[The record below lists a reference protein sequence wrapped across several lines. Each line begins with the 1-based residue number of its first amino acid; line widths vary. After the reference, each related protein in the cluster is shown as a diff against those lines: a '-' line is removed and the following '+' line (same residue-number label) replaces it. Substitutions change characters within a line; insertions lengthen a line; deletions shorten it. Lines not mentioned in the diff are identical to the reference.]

1 MPILQR
7 RPSAPPAVACAT
19 LLLAA
24 ALPLPTRASPP
35 TEADHL
41 GDLPVVLSATRLAQ
55 VQSDAPGAISII
67 DRAMIRASGAQH
79 P

>member
-41 GDLPVVLSATRLAQ
+41 GDLPVVLSATRLA
-55 VQSDAPGAISII
+55 
-67 DRAMIRASGAQH
+67 
-79 P
+79 